1 MKSNELLRKL
11 KRAGWYEVRISGS
24 HYTMR
29 HKNSTET
36 IVFVY
41 HGSKEMATGTA
52 NAILKQAG
60 LK

>member
-11 KRAGWYEVRISGS
+11 LSAGWVIQRQSGS
-24 HYTMR
+24 HLVLR
-29 HKNSTET
+29 HPNKKEP
-36 IVFVY
+36 IIFPY

-52 NAILKQAG
+52 SHILKQAG